1 MNRFNLSKEELIQQ
15 DFLCMNHAYLR
26 FFSERFH
33 LIVIDYFA
41 RHALVVVQ
49 INYVCQTSV
58 EVLLEVEFF
67 G

>member
-1 MNRFNLSKEELIQQ
+1 
-15 DFLCMNHAYLR
+15 MNHAYLR
-26 FFSERFH
+26 NFSERFH
-33 LIVIDYFA
+33 LIVIDYVV
-41 RHALVVVQ
+41 RHALIVVQ

>member
-15 DFLCMNHAYLR
+15 DFPCMNHAYLR
-26 FFSERFH
+26 HFFERFH
-33 LIVIDYFA
+33 LIVIDYVV
-41 RHALVVVQ
+41 RHALIVVQ